1 MGGLNMRNLLSHSL
15 GDYKSKIKVLAA
27 TVSSESSLPGFY
39 TVTFSQ
45 ALHCISV
52 YLNDEGK
59 KQLSKG
65 GLHTFH
71 SPTYFCALLGKPVV

>member
-52 YLNDEGK
+52 YLNDKGK
-59 KQLSKG
+59 KQLPGISFYKD
-65 GLHTFH
+65 HNPIR
-71 SPTYFCALLGKPVV
+71 SRRY